1 MTDIEEW
8 NTQIDGKLGEADN
21 EVSKVR
27 KWFDERAKQV
37 EILAQEEKLKFEVKL
52 HQTKMELQAQFQAT
66 LQNQHPP
73 LSQTPSDIQAKL
85 PKLVI
90 TKFDGNFMDWPRF
103 WGQFTETIDKTS
115 VPAITKFSY
124 LQELLDA
131 SVKRTVEALPFTAEG
146 YNRAKSIL
154 QDKFGKESEIV
165 KAYTKEI
172 LGLPSIPSASPKK
185 IGEFSEKLTYCVQAL
200 QTMNKL
206 EQVNGAVSMTLD
218 KLPAIRG
225 DLVRTD
231 PGWESWD
238 FSKLSEEIRLWTR
251 RNPVDTT
258 RSEQEQ
264 PAKRNPRLNKMY
276 HARRDDNKQRG
287 FVYCGENHKAVE
299 CNKITNLSDRRQIL
313 LNKRL
318 CFNCASGSH
327 RASHC
332 PSKLTC
338 QRCHKRHHTS
348 LCETIDPTNEHEQ
361 SHGVALTTN
370 QNGEGLFPVVIVEVN
385 GIKCRALIDSGA
397 GSSYVSAKLIELL
410 RMKPAEIQTKRIDML
425 LSSKQARLEVYD
437 LELRSVDHQFSLS
450 VKATKFTLCL
460 EAGSTPE

>member
-1 MTDIEEW
+1 MEPTVENLDIKIMQLDITMAKTNVVLDAGTCEAIERQLSTLKSITTEIARMRTEVEAKKLAAKETMTDIEKW
-8 NTQIDGKLGEADN
+8 NTQLDAKLGEADN

-27 KWFDERAKQV
+27 KWFDERDKQA
-37 EILAQEEKLKFEVKL
+37 EILAQEEKLKFEGKL
-52 HQTKMELQAQFQAT
+52 HQAKMELQAQFQAT

-185 IGEFSEKLTYCVQAL
+185 IGEFSEKLTYCVKAL

-231 PGWESWD
+231 PGWESCD
-238 FSKLSEEIRLWTR
+238 FSKLSEAIRLWTR

-264 PAKRNPRLNKMY
+264 PAKRKSKFNQDVPCSPR
-276 HARRDDNKQRG
+276 
-287 FVYCGENHKAVE
+287 
-299 CNKITNLSDRRQIL
+299 
-313 LNKRL
+313 
-318 CFNCASGSH
+318 
-327 RASHC
+327 
-332 PSKLTC
+332 
-338 QRCHKRHHTS
+338 
-348 LCETIDPTNEHEQ
+348 
-361 SHGVALTTN
+361 
-370 QNGEGLFPVVIVEVN
+370 
-385 GIKCRALIDSGA
+385 
-397 GSSYVSAKLIELL
+397 
-410 RMKPAEIQTKRIDML
+410 
-425 LSSKQARLEVYD
+425 
-437 LELRSVDHQFSLS
+437 
-450 VKATKFTLCL
+450 
-460 EAGSTPE
+460 